1 MRDIRVVAGKE
12 LREIVGAGG
21 GRKGLIREL
30 MFIGIFGIFFP
41 LTQAEAWRSGGVP
54 SIFALMIPLFLVG
67 PHVADSFAGER
78 ERRTLETLLATRL
91 PDRSIYFGKILAVC
105 GYAWLVTLLILLA
118 SLVALNLGGA
128 ASSSPVGGAPGNGGE
143 GALFLYPSFVWVAWG
158 LGSIASGL
166 LLAAIGT
173 FVSLRS
179 KTVRGAHQAMMIP
192 LFILIF
198 GGSFGI
204 PALFRRLPAELRI
217 SILGRIEET
226 NAVAAVLWAV
236 AVLLLLDLALLAV
249 GARLFRRD
257 RLIAD

>member
-1 MRDIRVVAGKE
+1 MVAGKE

-30 MFIGIFGIFFP
+30 LFIGIFGLFFP
-41 LTQAEAWRSGGVP
+41 LTQAEAWLTGGVP
-54 SIFALMIPLFLVG
+54 AVFALMIPLFLVG

-78 ERRTLETLLATRL
+78 ERGTLETLLATRL
-91 PDRSIYFGKILAVC
+91 PDRSIYFGKIFAVC
-105 GYAWLVTLLILLA
+105 GYAWVVTLLILLA
-118 SLVALNLGGA
+118 SLLALNFGVESSGARSSDGGDM
-128 ASSSPVGGAPGNGGE
+128 G
-143 GALFLYPSFVWVAWG
+143 LFVYPAFVWIAWG

-192 LFILIF
+192 LFVLIL

-204 PALFRRLPAELRI
+204 PALFRSLPPEIQARFTERLDGMPEV
-217 SILGRIEET
+217 T
-226 NAVAAVLWAV
+226 VVLWAIGGLFV
-236 AVLLLLDLALLAV
+236 LDLLLLGL

-257 RLIAD
+257 RLISD

>member
-1 MRDIRVVAGKE
+1 MLVVAGKE

-21 GRKGLIREL
+21 GRKGLFREIL
-30 MFIGIFGIFFP
+30 FVGIFGLFFP
-41 LTQAEAWRSGGVP
+41 LTQAEAWRTGGVP
-54 SIFALMIPLFLVG
+54 ATFALMIPLFLVG

-105 GYAWLVTLLILLA
+105 GYAWVVTLLILLA
-118 SLVALNLGGA
+118 SLMALNVAGGDR
-128 ASSSPVGGAPGNGGE
+128 SSVIGTGMPSADPRSW
-143 GALFLYPSFVWVAWG
+143 FMYPSFVWVAWG

-166 LLAAIGT
+166 LIAAIGT
-173 FVSLRS
+173 FISLRS

-192 LFILIF
+192 LFVLIL

-204 PALFRRLPAELRI
+204 PALFRRLPSETRI
-217 SILGRIEET
+217 AVLGRLEAMDPVLI
-226 NAVAAVLWAV
+226 VLWGVGALLLFDF
-236 AVLLLLDLALLAV
+236 VLLAL

-257 RLIAD
+257 RLISG

>member
-1 MRDIRVVAGKE
+1 MTVVAGKE

-30 MFIGIFGIFFP
+30 LFIGIFGLFFP
-41 LTQAEAWRSGGVP
+41 LTQAEAWLTGGVP
-54 SIFALMIPLFLVG
+54 AVFALMIPLFLVG

-78 ERRTLETLLATRL
+78 ERGTLETLLATRL
-91 PDRSIYFGKILAVC
+91 PDRSIYFGKIFAVC
-105 GYAWLVTLLILLA
+105 GYAWVVTLLILLA
-118 SLVALNLGGA
+118 SLLALNFGVDSSGARNADGGDM
-128 ASSSPVGGAPGNGGE
+128 GLFIYPG
-143 GALFLYPSFVWVAWG
+143 FVWIAWG

-192 LFILIF
+192 LFILIL

-204 PALFRRLPAELRI
+204 PALFRSLPPEIQTRATERLDGMPAV
-217 SILGRIEET
+217 T
-226 NAVAAVLWAV
+226 VVLWAIGGLFV
-236 AVLLLLDLALLAV
+236 LDLLLLGL

-257 RLIAD
+257 RLISD

>member
-1 MRDIRVVAGKE
+1 MRDMTVVAGKE

-21 GRKGLIREL
+21 GRKGLIREFL
-30 MFIGIFGIFFP
+30 FIGIFGLFFP
-41 LTQAEAWRSGGVP
+41 LTQVDAWLSGGVP
-54 SIFALMIPLFLVG
+54 AAFALMVPLFLVG

-78 ERRTLETLLATRL
+78 ERGTLETLLATRL
-91 PDRSIYFGKILAVC
+91 PDRSIYFGKIFAVC
-105 GYAWLVTLLILLA
+105 GYAWVVTLLILLT
-118 SLVALNLGGA
+118 SLLALNLGA
-128 ASSSPVGGAPGNGGE
+128 DISAPGRSAAAGSGE
-143 GALFLYPSFVWVAWG
+143 SSLFVYPTFVWVAWG

-192 LFILIF
+192 LFVLIL

-204 PALFRRLPAELRI
+204 PALFRSLP
-217 SILGRIEET
+217 
-226 NAVAAVLWAV
+226 VAAQDRFTGWLDGMSAVSVVLLAV
-236 AVLLLLDLALLAV
+236 GMLFVLDVLLLAL

-257 RLIAD
+257 RLISD

>member
-1 MRDIRVVAGKE
+1 MKDMTVVAGKE

-21 GRKGLIREL
+21 GRKGLIREFL
-30 MFIGIFGIFFP
+30 FVGIFGVFFP
-41 LTQAEAWRSGGVP
+41 LTQADAWLSGGVP
-54 SIFALMIPLFLVG
+54 AVFALMIPLFLVG

-78 ERRTLETLLATRL
+78 ERGTLETLLATRL
-91 PDRSIYFGKILAVC
+91 PDRSIYFGKIFAVC
-105 GYAWLVTLLILLA
+105 GYAWVVTLFILLA
-118 SLVALNLGGA
+118 SLLALNLGVDTSRA
-128 ASSSPVGGAPGNGGE
+128 GGSGSRSAGDAG
-143 GALFLYPSFVWVAWG
+143 LFIYPAFVWVAWG

-192 LFILIF
+192 LFILLL

-204 PALFRRLPAELRI
+204 PALFRSLPPEIRARFTERLEGMPEV
-217 SILGRIEET
+217 T
-226 NAVAAVLWAV
+226 VVLWAIGGLFV
-236 AVLLLLDLALLAV
+236 LDLLLLGL

-257 RLIAD
+257 RLISD

>member
-1 MRDIRVVAGKE
+1 MIVVAGKE

-21 GRKGLIREL
+21 GRKGLVREL
-30 MFIGIFGIFFP
+30 LFIGIFGLFFP
-41 LTQAEAWRSGGVP
+41 LTQVEEWLTGGVP
-54 SIFALMIPLFLVG
+54 AVFALMVPLFLVG

-78 ERRTLETLLATRL
+78 ERGTLETLLATRL

-105 GYAWLVTLLILLA
+105 GYAWAVTLLILLA
-118 SLVALNLGGA
+118 SLLALNLGADLSGR
-128 ASSSPVGGAPGNGGE
+128 VGPATPGIRESGI
-143 GALFLYPSFVWVAWG
+143 FIYPSFVWVAWG

-192 LFILIF
+192 LFVLIL

-204 PALFRRLPAELRI
+204 PALFRSLPPSTRERFTEWLE
-217 SILGRIEET
+217 STPPVSVILWTVGALFAID
-226 NAVAAVLWAV
+226 
-236 AVLLLLDLALLAV
+236 LLLLVL

>member
-1 MRDIRVVAGKE
+1 MRDMFVVARKE

-21 GRKGLIREL
+21 GRKGLVREL
-30 MFIGIFGIFFP
+30 LFIGIFGLFFP
-41 LTQAEAWRSGGVP
+41 LTQVDAWLTGGVP
-54 SIFALMIPLFLVG
+54 AVFALMVPLFLVG

-78 ERRTLETLLATRL
+78 ERGTLETLLATRL
-91 PDRSIYFGKILAVC
+91 PDRSIYFGKIFAVC
-105 GYAWLVTLLILLA
+105 GYAWGVTLLIILA
-118 SLVALNLGGA
+118 SLLALNLGADLSGPA
-128 ASSSPVGGAPGNGGE
+128 GSTTGNGDSG
-143 GALFLYPSFVWVAWG
+143 FFVYPPFVWVAWG

-192 LFILIF
+192 LFVLIL

-204 PALFRRLPAELRI
+204 PALFRSLPA
-217 SILGRIEET
+217 STQGRFTDWLESMP
-226 NAVAAVLWAV
+226 AVWVVLWAV
-236 AVLLLLDLALLAV
+236 AGLFVLDAVLLGL

-257 RLIAD
+257 RLISD